1 MKGMDFMPA
10 GDRAMVVQF
19 GDAIDEKTNRQVQLL
34 AKWIEKQRT
43 EGVQEVLPT
52 FRSLT
57 VFYDPEKTDYHTLK
71 ATLRRADFS
80 ESGGSS
86 MEKRI
91 VEIPCCYGG
100 TFGEDLPAM
109 EELTGLSSSEI
120 VQIHSGTDYLVYMLG
135 FLPGF
140 VYLGGLDER
149 IHAPRLSTPRVK
161 IPAGAV
167 GIGGSQTGVYPL
179 DSPGGWRLIGATPLR
194 MYDPER
200 EQPFLCNAGDYI
212 RFCPIDEAQYREIE
226 AQVKAGTYQAK
237 VRITQA

>member
-19 GDAIDEKTNRQVQLL
+19 GDTIDEKTNRQVQLL
-34 AKWIEKQRT
+34 AKWIETQGT

-57 VFYDPEKTDYHTLK
+57 IFYDPVKTSYHALKTTLK
-71 ATLRRADFS
+71 HADVS
-80 ESGGSS
+80 EEDGGH

-100 TFGEDLPAM
+100 SFGEDLPDM
-109 EELTGLSSSEI
+109 EKLTGLSTEEI
-120 VQIHSGTDYLVYMLG
+120 IQIHSGTDYLVYMLG

-149 IHAPRLSTPRVK
+149 IHAPRLTTPRVK

-179 DSPGGWRLIGATPLR
+179 ESPGGWRLIGSTPIR
-194 MYDPER
+194 MYDPDR
-200 EQPFLCNAGDYI
+200 EEPFLCNAGDYI
-212 RFCPIDEAQYREIE
+212 RFCPIEEADYREIE
-226 AQVKAGTYQAK
+226 AQVKAGTYQAR
-237 VRITQA
+237 VRIEHT

>member
-19 GDAIDEKTNRQVQLL
+19 GDTIDEKTNRQVQLL
-34 AKWIEKQRT
+34 AKWIETQGT

-57 VFYDPEKTDYHTLK
+57 IFYDPAKTSYHTLK
-71 ATLRRADFS
+71 TTLKHADIS
-80 ESGGSS
+80 EGDGGH

-100 TFGEDLPAM
+100 DFGEDLLDM
-109 EELTGLSSSEI
+109 EELTGVSSKEI
-120 VQIHSGTDYLVYMLG
+120 IQIHSGTDYLVYMLG

-149 IHAPRLSTPRVK
+149 IHAPRLTTPRVK

-179 DSPGGWRLIGATPLR
+179 DSPGGWRLIGRTPLR
-194 MYDPER
+194 MYDPDR
-200 EQPFLCNAGDYI
+200 EEPFLCNAGDYI
-212 RFCPIDEAQYREIE
+212 RFCPIEETDYREIE
-226 AQVKAGTYQAK
+226 AQVKTGTYQAR
-237 VRITQA
+237 VRIEHT

>member
-19 GDAIDEKTNRQVQLL
+19 GDTIDEKTNRQVQLL
-34 AKWIEKQRT
+34 AKWIETQGT

-57 VFYDPEKTDYHTLK
+57 IFYDPAKISYHTLK
-71 ATLRRADFS
+71 TTLKHADVS
-80 ESGGSS
+80 EEDGGH

-100 TFGEDLPAM
+100 SFGEDLPDM
-109 EELTGLSSSEI
+109 EKLTGLSSKEI
-120 VQIHSGTDYLVYMLG
+120 IQIHSGTDYLVYMLG

-149 IHAPRLSTPRVK
+149 IHAPRLTTPRVK

-179 DSPGGWRLIGATPLR
+179 ESPGGWRLIGSTPIR
-194 MYDPER
+194 MYDPDR
-200 EQPFLCNAGDYI
+200 EEPFLCNAGDYI
-212 RFCPIDEAQYREIE
+212 RFCPIEEADYREIE
-226 AQVKAGTYQAK
+226 AQVKAGTYQAR
-237 VRITQA
+237 VRIEHT

>member
-19 GDAIDEKTNRQVQLL
+19 GDTIDEKTNRQVQLL
-34 AKWIEKQRT
+34 AKWIETQGT

-57 VFYDPEKTDYHTLK
+57 IFYDPAKTSYHTLK
-71 ATLRRADFS
+71 ITLKHADIS
-80 ESGGSS
+80 EGDGGH

-100 TFGEDLPAM
+100 DFGEDLPDM
-109 EELTGLSSSEI
+109 EELTGLSSKEI
-120 VQIHSGTDYLVYMLG
+120 IQIHSGTDYLVYMLG

-149 IHAPRLSTPRVK
+149 IHAPRLTTPRVK

-179 DSPGGWRLIGATPLR
+179 DSPGGWRLIGRTPLR
-194 MYDPER
+194 MYDPDR
-200 EQPFLCNAGDYI
+200 EEPFLCNAGDYI
-212 RFCPIDEAQYREIE
+212 RFCPIEETDYREIE
-226 AQVKAGTYQAK
+226 AQVKTGTYQAR
-237 VRITQA
+237 VRIEHT

>member
-19 GDAIDEKTNRQVQLL
+19 GDTIDEKTNRQVQLL
-34 AKWIEKQRT
+34 AKWIEAQGT

-57 VFYDPEKTDYHTLK
+57 IFYDPAKTSYHTLK
-71 ATLRRADFS
+71 TTLKHAEIS
-80 ESGGSS
+80 EEDGSH

-100 TFGEDLPAM
+100 CFGEDLMDM
-109 EELTGLSSSEI
+109 EKLTGLSSKEI
-120 VQIHSGTDYLVYMLG
+120 IQIHSGTDYLVYMLG

-149 IHAPRLSTPRVK
+149 IHAPRLTTPRVK

-179 DSPGGWRLIGATPLR
+179 DSPGGWRLIGSTPVR
-194 MYDPER
+194 MYDPDR
-200 EQPFLCNAGDYI
+200 EEPFLCNAGDYI
-212 RFCPIDEAQYREIE
+212 RFCPIEEAEYREIE
-226 AQVKAGTYQAK
+226 VQVKAGTYQAR
-237 VRITQA
+237 VRTAQA

>member
-19 GDAIDEKTNRQVQLL
+19 GDTIDEKTNRQVQLL
-34 AKWIEKQRT
+34 AKWIETQGTK
-43 EGVQEVLPT
+43 GVQEVLPT

-57 VFYDPEKTDYHTLK
+57 IFYDPAKTSYHTLK
-71 ATLRRADFS
+71 TTLKHVDIS
-80 ESGGSS
+80 EGDGGH

-100 TFGEDLPAM
+100 DFGEDLPDM
-109 EELTGLSSSEI
+109 EDLTGLSSKEI
-120 VQIHSGTDYLVYMLG
+120 IQIHSGTDYLVYMLG

-149 IHAPRLSTPRVK
+149 IHAPRLTTPRVK

-179 DSPGGWRLIGATPLR
+179 DSPGGWRLIGRTPLR
-194 MYDPER
+194 MYDPDR
-200 EQPFLCNAGDYI
+200 EEPFLCNAGDYI
-212 RFCPIDEAQYREIE
+212 RFCPIEETDYREIE
-226 AQVKAGTYQAK
+226 AQVKTGTYQAR
-237 VRITQA
+237 VRIEHT